1 MAPRILTDNQ
11 RKEKL
16 SYAFVAALAARDGL
30 TFQPG
35 PDPDMDSID
44 ATVRCGPP
52 SREVVDLQLKAT
64 SNAEKHSDGL
74 HFRLKLKS
82 YSDLVTERA
91 VPLVLVVLELP
102 ADESRWL
109 DCTLE
114 RMILRKCGWWISLAG
129 RDPLD
134 AGSATVVIPRT
145 QRFGQSG
152 LAPLFAHLRRR
163 TS

>member
-1 MAPRILTDNQ
+1 MAPPILTDNQ

-16 SYAFVAALAARDGL
+16 SHAFVAALAARDGL
-30 TFQPG
+30 MFQQG
-35 PDPDMDSID
+35 PEPDMDSID
-44 ATVRCGPP
+44 ATIRSGPP
-52 SREVVDLQLKAT
+52 RPAAVDLQLKAT
-64 SNAEKHSDGL
+64 SNAQKYQDGL
-74 HFRLKLKS
+74 HFRLKLKN
-82 YSDLVTERA
+82 YNDLVTQRA

-102 ADESRWL
+102 ADESQWL
-109 DCTLE
+109 DCTPE

-129 RDPLD
+129 REPLD

-152 LAPLFAHLRRR
+152 LAPLFAHSRRR